1 MLYHGILGCSPSLIN
16 YPGRRVR
23 VNEWKDE
30 RERVRVG
37 GRVTETR
44 VKEGGGVEANDRCE
58 EFWRIMREERQ
69 PEGGGKRR
77 GKNKERIR
85 AT

>member
-1 MLYHGILGCSPSLIN
+1 M
-16 YPGRRVR
+16 
-23 VNEWKDE
+23 
-30 RERVRVG
+30 G